1 MIEYVISLTVII
13 QFTFRLKD
21 VFRDWL
27 IKINKDTGI
36 VTQFLNSVTQEMEAR
51 PSGVEGQTWLQREF
65 RQQKSFSRKEK
76 EKRKRNKRKN
86 PKIN

>member
-21 VFRDWL
+21 GFRDWL

-51 PSGVEGQTWLQREF
+51 PSGVEGETWL
-65 RQQKSFSRKEK
+65 
-76 EKRKRNKRKN
+76 
-86 PKIN
+86 